1 MTLACSRTNLKR
13 KVRLTSEVQHI
24 VYIPKDAPAGYAAS
38 ACFPYLPKSATAASS
53 EFREGAR
60 RVRVTI
66 TVEEIE

>member
-1 MTLACSRTNLKR
+1 M
-13 KVRLTSEVQHI
+13 SEPVEHI
-24 VYIPKDAPAGYAAS
+24 VYIPKDAPAGYAVS

-66 TVEEIE
+66 TVQEIE